1 MNITEALFLNKISPE
16 KVSQDFYSII
26 KGFEEVSKENK
37 RQINYFDLFILFA
50 FYTYKPV
57 IDEFTRVQYDRHT
70 TFKNRIE
77 RNPDIFAN
85 IQLRY
90 SEGISFCKKAVLYSI
105 NNQIFNMDEEL
116 NIYTIEN
123 KQIKIN
129 TQLKN
134 IGKTFSTK
142 STNELFNYFEVNINE
157 I

>member
-1 MNITEALFLNKISPE
+1 MNITEALFLDKISPE

-50 FYTYKPV
+50 FYTYKPA

-90 SEGISFCKKAVLYSI
+90 SEGLSFCKKAILYSI
-105 NNQIFNMDEEL
+105 NNRILNMDEEL

-123 KQIKIN
+123 KHIKIN

>member
-1 MNITEALFLNKISPE
+1 MNITEALFLDKISPE

-37 RQINYFDLFILFA
+37 RQISYFDLFILFA
-50 FYTYKPV
+50 FYTYKPA

-90 SEGISFCKKAVLYSI
+90 SEGLSFCKKAILYSI
-105 NNQIFNMDEEL
+105 NNRILNMDEEL

-123 KQIKIN
+123 KHIKIN